1 VNKTKKLVLISLFIS
16 QALVL
21 SIIESWV
28 SIPIP
33 VPGVKLGLANIITI
47 IVIIFFSFKEALI
60 VVIIRTMLAS
70 IFGGGG
76 LIVFLFSCA
85 GGVLSTIVMAGLYKV
100 KYNIFSIVGISV
112 AGAVAHNLGQILVA
126 AFLMKD
132 VTVITLL
139 PLILTF
145 GSLMGIL
152 VGIVSTF
159 LEDKLKKARIFD
171 V

>member
-1 VNKTKKLVLISLFIS
+1 
-16 QALVL
+16 
-21 SIIESWV
+21 
-28 SIPIP
+28 
-33 VPGVKLGLANIITI
+33 
-47 IVIIFFSFKEALI
+47 
-60 VVIIRTMLAS
+60 MLAS

-112 AGAVAHNLGQILVA
+112 AGAAAHNLGQILVA